1 MPAKRPWQQFGEL
14 ALRRQG
20 SRQNKLGATLKVRGH
35 VGAGAVSMERKDIDP
50 ELKAD
55 WPALVVDRSEYKEF
69 GDWGATVIC

>member
-1 MPAKRPWQQFGEL
+1 M
-14 ALRRQG
+14 
-20 SRQNKLGATLKVRGH
+20 
-35 VGAGAVSMERKDIDP
+35 SMERKDIDP